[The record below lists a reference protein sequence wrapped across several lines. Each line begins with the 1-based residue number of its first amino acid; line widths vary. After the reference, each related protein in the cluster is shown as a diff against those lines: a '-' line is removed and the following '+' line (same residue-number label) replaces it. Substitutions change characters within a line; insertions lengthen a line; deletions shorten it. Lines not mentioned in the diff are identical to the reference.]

1 MWATVVARDGALSTA
16 NPFSAVQNGGSVFG
30 LQFSNPVDPGVVYH
44 GEVGQ
49 FGKPDPL
56 VGQRIGG
63 VNVFGGGVAIYDPP
77 GQLLG
82 ASGLSTSPSR
92 Q

>member
-1 MWATVVARDGALSTA
+1 M
-16 NPFSAVQNGGSVFG
+16 QNGGSVFG
-30 LQFSNPVDPGVVYH
+30 LQFSNPVDPGVAYH

-63 VNVFGGGVAIYDPP
+63 VNVFGGGAATPKP
-77 GQLLG
+77 CGP
-82 ASGLSTSPSR
+82 SSPTGTRCWPRSPTA
-92 Q
+92 

>member
-16 NPFSAVQNGGSVFG
+16 NLFSAMQNGGSVFG
-30 LQFSNPVDPGVVYH
+30 LQFSNPVDPGVAYH